1 MKTYL
6 NFDIMYTVT
15 EQEQTEPE
23 ITDPPA
29 NSVVPIEVTITGER
43 IYNES
48 ETLELNCTSD
58 PSATLSWI
66 KRSDTS
72 TTTKLLP
79 SLRISIT
86 FQNDVEGRFMAYS
99 VLAIRD
105 VAESDSGTYV
115 CVAENDEISLNA
127 TAATVNHI
135 VHINGI
141 MLL

>member
-1 MKTYL
+1 
-6 NFDIMYTVT
+6 MYTVP
-15 EQEQTEPE
+15 EQEPE

-29 NSVVPIEVTITGER
+29 NNVVPIEVTITGER